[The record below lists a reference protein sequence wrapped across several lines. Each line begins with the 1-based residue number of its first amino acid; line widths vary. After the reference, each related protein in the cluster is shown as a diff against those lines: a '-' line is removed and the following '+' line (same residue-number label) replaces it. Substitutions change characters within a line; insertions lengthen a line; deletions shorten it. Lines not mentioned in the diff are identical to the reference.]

1 MFNSIAKLISLIY
14 IKSNVVI
21 SSIKQGV
28 LTGERVYKMNFNKLF
43 ASILLLAVSISPTFA
58 AFPEKDIKVIIGVSP
73 GGGFD
78 TYMRA
83 LIPILERYLG
93 NDVNVLPINSAGS
106 GGRRGALETFKA
118 KPDGYTIGMFNM
130 PGVLIPQLT
139 ENDVGYDLEKI
150 TWLATLGNDP
160 YAFIVNKDSDLISF
174 DQVLAQKS
182 PILFGATGPSSTSY
196 VATVIM
202 NETLGIP
209 YEVVTGYTGSSEY
222 AMGVMRGDVVAALL
236 SMATARAYIKSG
248 DVRALAMIGMKSPD
262 PKIADADSLGKP
274 DLGKLNVVRM
284 IGAPPGLPADIKAIY
299 EKAFMAAMADPEFT
313 KWLEST
319 GNDAA
324 PAGADATSAT
334 VTGLIEFYKK
344 YINVLKK

>member
-1 MFNSIAKLISLIY
+1 MFNSIAELISLIY

-43 ASILLLAVSISPTFA
+43 ASILLLAVSTSPAFA

-78 TYMRA
+78 TSMRA
-83 LIPILERYLG
+83 LIPILEKYLG

-209 YEVVTGYTGSSEY
+209 YEVVTGYTGSSAAQHGNRACLY
-222 AMGVMRGDVVAALL
+222 QVRGCEG
-236 SMATARAYIKSG
+236 TG
-248 DVRALAMIGMKSPD
+248 DDR
-262 PKIADADSLGKP
+262 
-274 DLGKLNVVRM
+274 
-284 IGAPPGLPADIKAIY
+284 Y
-299 EKAFMAAMADPEFT
+299 EKPGPKDCRRRQPRQ
-313 KWLEST
+313 
-319 GNDAA
+319 
-324 PAGADATSAT
+324 AGSRQAQCRPHDRRTSWSA
-334 VTGLIEFYKK
+334 GRHQGYL
-344 YINVLKK
+344 